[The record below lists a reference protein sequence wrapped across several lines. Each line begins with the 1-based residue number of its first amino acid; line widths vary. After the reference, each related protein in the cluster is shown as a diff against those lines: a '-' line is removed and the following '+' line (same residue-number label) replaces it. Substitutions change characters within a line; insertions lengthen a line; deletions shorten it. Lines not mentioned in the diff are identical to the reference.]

1 MQTNIMMEL
10 YKFWHQKTPYY
21 GALALLGLMIY
32 SAMTTKV
39 SALQLVFE
47 FGAVQWIV
55 IILIAVG
62 SAFFAME
69 YQNHTML
76 LLVYKQVKRRVIYG
90 TKLEVILLYGV
101 LLTVIAMLFTFVL
114 KFLTVGQH
122 YSWLT
127 TQIDH
132 RAMIT
137 VLLINVLG
145 TLIYACFMVTLA
157 SLLFMLIRVNTVVIG
172 TGLAVGFLGA
182 GVSVGLME
190 ALPSWVNVL
199 RWGPLNM
206 IFITQQLASTTDTQ
220 VSHLTNPAIIGG
232 TLAYAVL
239 FFCLGYL
246 LFKHRCV

>member
-1 MQTNIMMEL
+1 
-10 YKFWHQKTPYY
+10 
-21 GALALLGLMIY
+21 
-32 SAMTTKV
+32 MTTKV

-137 VLLINVLG
+137 VLG

>member
-1 MQTNIMMEL
+1 
-10 YKFWHQKTPYY
+10 
-21 GALALLGLMIY
+21 
-32 SAMTTKV
+32 
-39 SALQLVFE
+39 
-47 FGAVQWIV
+47 
-55 IILIAVG
+55 
-62 SAFFAME
+62 
-69 YQNHTML
+69 
-76 LLVYKQVKRRVIYG
+76 
-90 TKLEVILLYGV
+90 
-101 LLTVIAMLFTFVL
+101 
-114 KFLTVGQH
+114 
-122 YSWLT
+122 
-127 TQIDH
+127 
-132 RAMIT
+132 
-137 VLLINVLG
+137 
-145 TLIYACFMVTLA
+145 
-157 SLLFMLIRVNTVVIG
+157 MLIRVNTVVIG

>member
-21 GALALLGLMIY
+21 GALALLGLMSY

-172 TGLAVGFLGA
+172 TGLAVG
-182 GVSVGLME
+182 LME

>member
-1 MQTNIMMEL
+1 
-10 YKFWHQKTPYY
+10 
-21 GALALLGLMIY
+21 
-32 SAMTTKV
+32 MTTKV

-132 RAMIT
+132 RAM
-137 VLLINVLG
+137 INVLG